1 MPVHETRKEVIG
13 GAAGEMAVT
22 PNCGSELMVNDS
34 ELRWY
39 PMRVAYGRAERMER
53 LQAALERR
61 GIESFMVWRNVYE
74 RTDDFKVR
82 KTRVPAVNGLIF
94 VHSTQEEITRLKMTK
109 SEFEPLRYYV
119 NQITDRLT
127 GKATDR
133 ILTVPDGEMANFMRV
148 YERAGEKAALLEY
161 TEFIAKAGK
170 RVRVTQGDFAGTVG
184 TIKRIKKTQCVVVQL
199 EGFAALALAFVPL
212 SWLEELTEDEYREA
226 MHF

>member
-1 MPVHETRKEVIG
+1 
-13 GAAGEMAVT
+13 
-22 PNCGSELMVNDS
+22 
-34 ELRWY
+34 
-39 PMRVAYGRAERMER
+39 MER
-53 LQAALERR
+53 LQAALESF
-61 GIESFMVWRNVYE
+61 GIESFMVWRDVYE

-94 VHSTQEEITRLKMTK
+94 VHSTQEELTRLKMTK
-109 SEFEPLRYYV
+109 SEFEPLRFYM
-119 NQITDRLT
+119 NLITDRLT

-199 EGFAALALAFVPL
+199 EGFAALALAFVPP
-212 SWLEELTEDEYREA
+212 SWLEELTEEAYREA
-226 MHF
+226 MQIARE

>member
-22 PNCGSELMVNDS
+22 PNCGSCLMVQG
-34 ELRWY
+34 EGLRWF

-53 LQAALERR
+53 LQAALERK
-61 GIESFMVWRNVYE
+61 GIECFMVWRDVYE

-94 VHSTQEEITRLKMTK
+94 VHSTQEELTRLKMTK
-109 SEFEPLRYYV
+109 SEFEPLRFYM
-119 NQITDRLT
+119 NLITDRLT

-148 YERAGEKAALLEY
+148 YERAGEKAAVLN
-161 TEFIAKAGK
+161 I
-170 RVRVTQGDFAGTVG
+170 
-184 TIKRIKKTQCVVVQL
+184 
-199 EGFAALALAFVPL
+199 
-212 SWLEELTEDEYREA
+212 LTL
-226 MHF
+226 